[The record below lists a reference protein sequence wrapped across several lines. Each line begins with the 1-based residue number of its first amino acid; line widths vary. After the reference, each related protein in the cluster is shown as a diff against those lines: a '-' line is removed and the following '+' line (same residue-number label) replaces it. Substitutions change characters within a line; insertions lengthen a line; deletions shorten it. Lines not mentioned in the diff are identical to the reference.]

1 MEEKATALLDKTVL
15 EDVAG
20 KENVVTDPDLLEEYS
35 RDSSFAA
42 PRVPVSVIRPGST
55 GDIEKIMKAIR
66 KSGVKV
72 IPVSSGPPHFRG
84 DTVPSVDNAAIL
96 DLSGLDEIEWINRR
110 NRVACVYPGVTYAQ
124 LEAELE
130 REGLRCMMPLLPR
143 TTKSVVAAC
152 MEREPFTVPKYS
164 WDLGDPVASSELTF
178 GNGDT
183 LRTGGGAGP
192 GTLEQQRA
200 ALGAHKLPFG
210 PLLIDPRKISQGSQ
224 GSISICSWLAIR
236 CELLPEKEALYFT
249 GAEKLEDLVELLY
262 RELYLKLVDEQYIL
276 NSLAFASL
284 LETDAKA
291 IDQLRS
297 KLPNW
302 ILVTS
307 VGGYGKMAGEQFDW
321 KDADLKDEAGRL
333 GVKLET
339 GIGGITADDYM
350 EKVVRKSADPWWK
363 IRYRGDVRELMFMT
377 SATKTPEFTDKV
389 MSMALK
395 QKFDTQAIGVYI
407 QMLQQ
412 GKSCQV
418 SFDFQADADTLSG
431 FQKTYTNIA
440 AALFSE
446 GAFYSRPYGPLADI
460 VYSHGDYQSFV
471 KYARGLKEIF
481 DPEGVLNPG
490 KLCF

>member
-1 MEEKATALLDKTVL
+1 MDKTALD
-15 EDVAG
+15 DVVG
-20 KENVVTDPDLLEEYS
+20 RENVVSDPGLLEEYS
-35 RDSSFAA
+35 KDNSFAA
-42 PRVPVSVIRPGST
+42 PRRPISVIRPKSVE
-55 GDIEKIMKAIR
+55 DIEKIMKAIQ
-66 KSGVKV
+66 KSGVKIV
-72 IPVSSGPPHFRG
+72 PVSSGPPHFRG
-84 DTVPSVDNAAIL
+84 DTVPTVDNAAIL
-96 DLSGLDEIEWINRR
+96 DLSGLNEIEWINRR

-124 LEAELE
+124 LEKELE
-130 REGLRCMMPLLPR
+130 KEGMRCMMPLLPR
-143 TTKSVVAAC
+143 TSKSIIAAC

-192 GTLEQQRA
+192 GTIEQQRA

-224 GSISICSWLAIR
+224 GSISVCSWLAIR

-249 GAEKLEDLVELLY
+249 GADKLEDLIELLY

-284 LETDAKA
+284 LETDPKA

-307 VGGYGKMAGEQFDW
+307 VGAYGKMAGEQFDW
-321 KDADLKDEAGRL
+321 KDTDLKEEAERL

-339 GIGGITADDYM
+339 EMGGVKASEYM
-350 EKVVRKSADPWWK
+350 DKVVRKSADPWWK
-363 IRYRGDVRELMFMT
+363 IRYRGDVREYMFMT
-377 SATKTPEFTDKV
+377 SASRTPEFTDKV
-389 MSMALK
+389 MGMAGK
-395 QKFDTQAIGVYI
+395 SKFDTNAIGVYI

-412 GKSCQV
+412 GKSCQI
-418 SFDFQADADTLSG
+418 SFDFQADTETLSG
-431 FQKTYTNIA
+431 FEKAYTEIA
-440 AALFSE
+440 KALFRE

-460 VYSHGDYQSFV
+460 VYAHEDYKSFA

-481 DPEGVLNPG
+481 DPENVLNPG